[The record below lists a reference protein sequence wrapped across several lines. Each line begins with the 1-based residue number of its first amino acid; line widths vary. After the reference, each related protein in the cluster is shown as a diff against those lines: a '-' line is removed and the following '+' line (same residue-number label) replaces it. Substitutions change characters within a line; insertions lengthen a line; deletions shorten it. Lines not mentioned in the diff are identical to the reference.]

1 MTRVDVDIP
10 ALNDSGAFNSD
21 NPVVVAADDLANA
34 KFSTFG
40 VFAVDDRENKF
51 AKGLAEEL
59 SLVAGNLS
67 FEDASE
73 PPKVNPEPV
82 RRPPLG
88 IPTKEVCVAGNDAWV
103 LVLLS
108 NLNVTDL
115 AVVIAGLFNGG
126 NNILSPTRLLLVA
139 AGSVLLSSSPF
150 AGLFRFTSG
159 NFVPPKLSVADAF
172 SVSLIPSPLAV

>member
-1 MTRVDVDIP
+1 M
-10 ALNDSGAFNSD
+10 
-21 NPVVVAADDLANA
+21 VVAVDDLANA

-40 VFAVDDRENKF
+40 LLVVDERENKF

-67 FEDASE
+67 LEDLPEA
-73 PPKVNPEPV
+73 NPEPV

-88 IPTKEVCVAGNDAWV
+88 TPTKEVCVAGNDAWV

-115 AVVIAGLFNGG
+115 AVVTAGLFNGG
-126 NNILSPTRLLLVA
+126 NNMQSPTRLLLVV
-139 AGSVLLSSSPF
+139 AGSVLSSSLF
-150 AGLFRFTSG
+150 AGLFRF
-159 NFVPPKLSVADAF
+159 NFKLSVADAF
-172 SVSLIPSPLAV
+172 SMLLVNLIPSPLAV